1 MPSNRTVGY
10 TFLAKDQFTAMAN
23 RISSAMDKIGTST
36 KKTTAASRNATTE
49 QERLGKLISGNFK
62 RMVKA
67 AAGAAAGAA
76 SIATLRHVLNET
88 ATVED
93 AINKVLSLIRDPA
106 DQAKYKSKIEAIIV
120 ENQRL
125 GRSAAEIG
133 EALFLQ
139 VSQMG
144 ANEQSFASFSESVK
158 LAIGG
163 FADMQASV
171 TGVNKVLENYPQLAG
186 NAKLAAN
193 ILNAAQRSG
202 STNVQEMAL
211 ALPDV
216 LSVGSSQKVKVEEL
230 AATVAILSKALK
242 STGGAAVA
250 TRGLILALAQPDK
263 EAAAR
268 LRRVGIEP
276 TPQEIERIG
285 FVGQLRKLTAVLQA
299 RPDLAKKLV
308 PNTEGLVGAAKLDK
322 ATLDAIE
329 RVAAEAQDD
338 YAKGLGLE
346 ASFQRVQES
355 ASSDMAKS
363 REAMNELS
371 VVIGR
376 ELAPSVKVIATTL
389 RDWNLPQGQRV
400 DRALGIE
407 PGSNPSALDV
417 LLRAREMNRA
427 PKAPLATGVQGE

>member
-1 MPSNRTVGY
+1 MTSNRTVGY
-10 TFLAKDQFTAMAN
+10 TFLAKDQFTAMAG
-23 RISSAMDKIGTST
+23 RISSAMDKIG
-36 KKTTAASRNATTE
+36 NATDRTSAAARRGE
-49 QERLGKLISGNFK
+49 AAQKRHRDVLGGMGRRLGA
-62 RMVKA
+62 M
-67 AAGAAAGAA
+67 AAGLVGVQ
-76 SIATLRHVLNET
+76 TFRHILSET

-93 AINKVLSLIRDPA
+93 AINKVMSLIRDPA
-106 DQAKYKSKIEAIIV
+106 DQKKYRSKIEEIIV
-120 ENQRL
+120 QNQRL

-144 ANEQSFASFSESVK
+144 TSDQSFTNFAEGVK

-163 FADMQASV
+163 FAGLEASI

-186 NAKLAAN
+186 DARLAAN

-202 STNVQEMAL
+202 STNVQEMSM

-216 LSVGSSQKVKVEEL
+216 LGIGSSQNIGAEEL
-230 AATVAILSKALK
+230 AATVAILSKSLK
-242 STGGAAVA
+242 STAGAAVA
-250 TRGLILALAQPDK
+250 TRGLIYALAQPEK
-263 EAAAR
+263 ESAAR

-285 FVGQLRKLTAVLQA
+285 WVAQLRKLTAVIQA

-308 PNTEGLVGAAKLDK
+308 PNSEGLAAAAKLDK

-329 RVAAEAQDD
+329 RVAGEARAD
-338 YAKGLGLE
+338 YETGLGLQQ
-346 ASFQRVQES
+346 SFERVQMS
-355 ASSDMAKS
+355 ASTDMAKS

-376 ELAPSVKVIATTL
+376 ELAPHVKTIAETL
-389 RDWNLPQGQRV
+389 RDWSLPQGREM
-400 DRALGIE
+400 DRAIDMK
-407 PGSNPSALDV
+407 PGMTGLQV
-417 LLRAREMNRA
+417 LMKLRELNRGGA
-427 PKAPLATGVQGE
+427 AAGAKPDTGKQGD